1 MCVQYSLA
9 TKVSV
14 SAAWISGASVY
25 ALKQHNKFD
34 KLIYRELLSDLF
46 MYTAYFTIRIDI
58 KRL

>member
-25 ALKQHNKFD
+25 ALKQHNKYE
-34 KLIYRELLSDLF
+34 KLIFRELLSD
-46 MYTAYFTIRIDI
+46 
-58 KRL
+58 